1 MKLNPKERFIRAML
15 GEPKDYTPPT
25 CVTQVGIVEGM
36 EAVNARWPEAHKD
49 PQLMA
54 TLGVS
59 LYKLTG
65 LETARVPFD
74 LTVQVEALGGGVDIG
89 KIDRQP
95 MVKEHPITSVDQL
108 EIPDDF
114 LKRGR
119 IPVVLEATKILK
131 EKYGDTL
138 PIIVGFE
145 APITLAG
152 HLIGTENLM
161 RWLISRRNDVREL
174 LDKTTEANII
184 YANALIEAG
193 ADVLNP
199 CDPTSSP
206 NLLSPLDFREL
217 VKPVLRNLIRSVK
230 GYFILHICGEA
241 APIVR
246 DMAETGAHA
255 ISIEDKV
262 DIKMAKQA
270 AAGKSRIVGNVSTS
284 RTIFLGNPEK
294 VKEEAKRALDA
305 GVDLLAPAC
314 GLAPGSPLENI
325 KAIVTAVKEYYKLPS

>member
-1 MKLNPKERFIRAML
+1 MNPKERFINALL
-15 GEPKDYTPPT
+15 GKPKDYTPPT
-25 CVTQVGIVEGM
+25 CITQVGIVEAM
-36 EAVNARWPEAHKD
+36 EAIGIRWPEAHRD
-49 PQLMA
+49 PQMMA

-59 LYKLTG
+59 LYKLAG

-74 LTVQVEALGGGVDIG
+74 LTIQAEVLGAAVDLG

-95 MVKEHPITSVDQL
+95 MIKEHPITSVDQL

-131 EKYGDTL
+131 EKFGDTL

-152 HLIGTENLM
+152 HLIGAENLM
-161 RWLISRRNDVREL
+161 RWLIHKRSEVRDL
-174 LDKTTEANII
+174 LEKTTEANII
-184 YANALIEAG
+184 YAEALLEAG
-193 ADVLNP
+193 ADALNP

-206 NLLSPLDFREL
+206 NLLSPMDFREL
-217 VKPVLRNLIRSVK
+217 VKPCLRDLIDSVR
-230 GYFILHICGEA
+230 GYFILHICGES
-241 APIVR
+241 APIVK

-255 ISIEDKV
+255 LSIEDKV
-262 DIKMAKQA
+262 DIRSAKQSA
-270 AAGKSRIVGNVSTS
+270 GGKSRICGNVSTS
-284 RTIFLGNPEK
+284 RTIFMGKPDK
-294 VKEEAKRALDA
+294 VKEEAKSALDA

-325 KAIVTAVKEYYKLPS
+325 KALVTAVKEYYKL